1 MARQGSMSN
10 SDGFIEEVTE
20 EVRKDRFY
28 YLLRR
33 YGWVGGLIVVLIVGG
48 AAWSEYSKAQAR
60 AAAEGL
66 GDEILAALGQPETLD
81 RQSDL
86 EAIETSNAG
95 AQAIVAM
102 LAAAEAQQA
111 GNTDAAVA
119 ALDSVSV
126 NGEVPEIYRQIA
138 AFKALVLQ
146 TDGMDEDS
154 RRQQLEALAA
164 PGAPL
169 SLLAQEQLALLDI
182 ESGAPDAAIA
192 RLQSIIENASVS
204 TDLQQRALQVI
215 VALGGTPDLDNL
227 PGLDN

>member
-1 MARQGSMSN
+1 MSN

-33 YGWVGGLIVVLIVGG
+33 YGWVGALVVVLIVGG

-66 GDEILAALGQPETLD
+66 GDEILAALGQSETVD
-81 RQSDL
+81 RQTDL
-86 EAIETSNAG
+86 EAIEPASAG
-95 AQAIVAM
+95 AQAVVAM
-102 LAAAEAQQA
+102 LTAAEAQQA
-111 GNTDAAVA
+111 GDMEAAVA
-119 ALDSVSV
+119 ALDTVSV
-126 NGEVPEIYRQIA
+126 NGDVPEIYRQIA

-146 TDGMDEDS
+146 TEGMDEDS
-154 RRQQLEALAA
+154 RRQQLEALAE

-182 ESGAPDAAIA
+182 ESGEPDAAIA

-215 VALGGTPDLDNL
+215 VALGGTPELDNL

>member
-1 MARQGSMSN
+1 MSN

-33 YGWVGGLIVVLIVGG
+33 YGWVGGMIVLLIVGG

-66 GDEILAALGQPETLD
+66 GDEILAALGQPETVD
-81 RQSDL
+81 RQAGL
-86 EAIETSNAG
+86 EAIEPSNPG
-95 AQAIVAM
+95 AQAVVAM

-111 GNTDAAVA
+111 GDTDAAVT

-146 TDGMDEDS
+146 TDEMDENS

-169 SLLAQEQLALLDI
+169 ALLAQEQLALLDI
-182 ESGAPDAAIA
+182 ESGDTDGAIA
-192 RLQSIIENASVS
+192 RLQSIVENASVS

-215 VALGGTPDLDNL
+215 VALGGTPELGNL

>member
-1 MARQGSMSN
+1 M
-10 SDGFIEEVTE
+10 
-20 EVRKDRFY
+20 
-28 YLLRR
+28 
-33 YGWVGGLIVVLIVGG
+33 IVLLIVGG

-66 GDEILAALGQPETLD
+66 GDEILAALGQPETVD
-81 RQSDL
+81 RQAGL
-86 EAIETSNAG
+86 EAIEPSNPG
-95 AQAIVAM
+95 AQAVVAM

-111 GNTDAAVA
+111 GDTNAAVT

-146 TDGMDEDS
+146 TDEMDENS

-169 SLLAQEQLALLDI
+169 ALLAQEQLALFDI
-182 ESGAPDAAIA
+182 ESGDTDGAIA
-192 RLQSIIENASVS
+192 RLQSIVENASVS

-215 VALGGTPDLDNL
+215 VALGGTPELGNL

>member
-1 MARQGSMSN
+1 MSN

-33 YGWVGGLIVVLIVGG
+33 YGWVGGMIVLLIVGG

-66 GDEILAALGQPETLD
+66 GDEILAALGQPETVD
-81 RQSDL
+81 RQAGL
-86 EAIETSNAG
+86 EAIEPSNPG
-95 AQAIVAM
+95 AQAVVAM

-111 GNTDAAVA
+111 GDTDAAVT

-146 TDGMDEDS
+146 TDEMDENS

-169 SLLAQEQLALLDI
+169 ALLAQEQLALLDI
-182 ESGAPDAAIA
+182 ESGDTDGAIA
-192 RLQSIIENASVS
+192 RLQSIVENASVS

-215 VALGGTPDLDNL
+215 VALGGTPELDNL

>member
-1 MARQGSMSN
+1 MSN

-33 YGWVGGLIVVLIVGG
+33 YGWVGGMIVLLIVGG

-66 GDEILAALGQPETLD
+66 GDEILAALGQPETVD
-81 RQSDL
+81 RQAGL
-86 EAIETSNAG
+86 EAIEPSNPG
-95 AQAIVAM
+95 AQAVVAM

-111 GNTDAAVA
+111 GDTNAAVT

-146 TDGMDEDS
+146 TDEMDENS

-169 SLLAQEQLALLDI
+169 ALLAQEQLALLDI
-182 ESGAPDAAIA
+182 ESGDTDGAIA
-192 RLQSIIENASVS
+192 RLQSIVENASVS

-215 VALGGTPDLDNL
+215 VALGGTPELGNL

>member
-1 MARQGSMSN
+1 MSN

-33 YGWVGGLIVVLIVGG
+33 YGWIGGLVVLLIVGG

-66 GDEILAALGQPETLD
+66 GDEILAALGQSDTAA
-81 RQSDL
+81 RQAGL
-86 EAIETSNAG
+86 EAIEPTNPG
-95 AQAIVAM
+95 AQAVVAM
-102 LAAAEAQQA
+102 LSAGEAQQA
-111 GNTDAAVA
+111 GDTEAAVA
-119 ALDSVSV
+119 ELDSVSL

-146 TDGMDEDS
+146 GDAIDTDS

-169 SLLAQEQLALLDI
+169 ALLAQEQLALLDI
-182 ESGAPDAAIA
+182 ESGETDAAIM

-215 VALGGTPDLDNL
+215 VALGGTPELDNL
-227 PGLDN
+227 RGLDN